1 MVQSRFSVRQDILT
15 GTGEGTMLTTELVL
29 SHNTL
34 YPSCMASNV
43 DYINVGKV
51 KSKINIVST

>member
-1 MVQSRFSVRQDILT
+1 MVQSRFSARPDILT
-15 GTGEGTMLTTELVL
+15 MTVKGTMLTTDLVL

-43 DYINVGKV
+43 DYIGKV
-51 KSKINIVST
+51 KSIKINIVST